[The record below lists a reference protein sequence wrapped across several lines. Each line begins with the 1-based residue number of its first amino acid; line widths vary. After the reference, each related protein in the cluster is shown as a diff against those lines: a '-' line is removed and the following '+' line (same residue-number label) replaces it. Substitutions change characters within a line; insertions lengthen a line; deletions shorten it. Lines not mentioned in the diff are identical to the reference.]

1 MHRFSFIKY
10 VQNVMFQFTHFF
22 FKKKKTI
29 FQLKKKKKKK
39 KTHPTHT
46 GTLSFGRLFFHLFK
60 KKIDFL
66 NFHQEFFLF
75 FCANEDH

>member
-1 MHRFSFIKY
+1 MVENFLSK
-10 VQNVMFQFTHFF
+10 NASFQFYQICTKRNVSIYPFF
-22 FKKKKTI
+22 F
-29 FQLKKKKKKK
+29 FKK